1 MKTTLLLFLLSIPS
15 FAASCDSLSSLALPD
30 ATITLAQ
37 SVSPGDFTPPSAVAQ
52 VSDLRNRFKNLPAF
66 CRIAATL
73 KPTSDSDIKIEVW
86 LPATGWNGK
95 FQAVGNGG
103 WAGVISYPAMA
114 LALEHGYATTSTD
127 TGHVGATGSFA
138 LGHPEKLTDFGYR
151 AVHEM
156 TVKAKALIAA
166 FYGDPPKISY
176 WNGCST
182 GGRQGLKEA
191 QRFPDDYDAII
202 AGASANP
209 RTHLSTWQ
217 IWLAQGILKD
227 APNYIPASKYPVIHK
242 AVLEACDA
250 IDGLKDGLLN
260 DPTLCHFDP
269 KVIECKE
276 GDNATCL
283 TPPQVEAARR
293 MYTAPKNPRTN
304 QEIFPPVEPGSELGW
319 SMLLAGPEP
328 FSAATDQFR
337 YVVFKDPSWD
347 WRTLNF
353 DSDVALA
360 DKIDND
366 TINAIDPNL
375 RPFLARGGKLLMYH
389 GWADPGV
396 APRASIN
403 YYKAALDTSRGAGPS
418 GGAGLRPADDS
429 IRLFMV
435 PGMGH
440 CGGGEG
446 PNTFDMMSALEQ
458 WKEQGKIPMRIV
470 AAHRTAGKIDRTRPL
485 CPYPQVAKYKGTGS
499 IDDEASFTCDS
510 PSSVSTK

>member
-1 MKTTLLLFLLSIPS
+1 MKSTLLFLVSIPS
-15 FAASCDSLSSLALPD
+15 FAASCDNLSSLALSD
-30 ATITLAQ
+30 TTITVAQ
-37 SVSPGDFTPPSAVAQ
+37 SVPSGGFAPPSAVAQ
-52 VSDLRNRFKNLPAF
+52 VPDLRFKNLPAF
-66 CRIAATL
+66 CRVAATL

-86 LPATGWNGK
+86 LPASGWNGK

-103 WAGVISYPAMA
+103 WAGVISYSAMA

-127 TGHVGATGSFA
+127 TGHVGATGGFA

-156 TVKAKALIAA
+156 TVKAKAIVAA
-166 FYGDPPKISY
+166 FYGNPPKISY

-227 APNYIPASKYPVIHK
+227 PSNYIPASKYPVIHK
-242 AVLEACDA
+242 AVIEACDA
-250 IDGLKDGLLN
+250 TDGLKDGLLN

-276 GDNATCL
+276 GDAATCL
-283 TPPQVEAARR
+283 TTAQVEAVRR

-396 APRASIN
+396 APRASVN
-403 YYKAALDTSRGAGPS
+403 YYKAALDTSRGAG
-418 GGAGLRPADDS
+418 LQPAEDS

-446 PNTFDMMSALEQ
+446 PNAFDMMSALEQ
-458 WKEQGKIPMRIV
+458 WKEQGQTPVRIV
-470 AAHRTAGKIDRTRPL
+470 AAHRTAGKVDRTRPL

-499 IDDEASFTCDS
+499 IDDEANFTCES
-510 PSSVSTK
+510 PSPVLTK

>member
-1 MKTTLLLFLLSIPS
+1 VKTTLLLFLVSITS
-15 FAASCDSLSSLALPD
+15 FAASCDSLRSLALPD
-30 ATITLAQ
+30 TTITLAQ
-37 SVSPGDFTPPSAVAQ
+37 TVAPGGFTVAQ
-52 VSDLRNRFKNLPAF
+52 VPDLRFKNLPAF
-66 CRIAATL
+66 CRVAATL
-73 KPTSDSDIKIEVW
+73 KPTSDSAIKIEVW
-86 LPATGWNGK
+86 LPASGWNGK

-156 TVKAKALIAA
+156 TVKAKAIIAA
-166 FYGDPPKISY
+166 FYGDAPKISY

-209 RTHLSTWQ
+209 RTHLSTGQ

-227 APNYIPASKYPVIHK
+227 APNYIPAAKYPGIHK

-250 IDGLKDGLLN
+250 TDGLKDGLLN

-276 GDNATCL
+276 GDAPTCL
-283 TPPQVEAARR
+283 TVPQVEAARR

-347 WRTLNF
+347 WRTLHF

-396 APRASIN
+396 APRASVN
-403 YYKAALDTSRGAGPS
+403 YYKTAVDTL
-418 GGAGLRPADDS
+418 GGETKTSDS

-446 PNTFDMMSALEQ
+446 PNTFDMMTALEQ
-458 WKEQGKIPMRIV
+458 WKEQGKTPTRIV
-470 AAHRTAGKIDRTRPL
+470 ASHRTAGKVDRTRPL
-485 CPYPQVAKYKGTGS
+485 CPYPQVAKYKGSGS
-499 IDDEASFTCDS
+499 IDDEGNFTCES
-510 PSSVSTK
+510 PSSVSTQ